1 MSSRAL
7 SGTSFSRRSGGI
19 ARLGAALAKRR
30 SRHPL
35 LFFIGRRLVALVLLC
50 LGVSMMA
57 FLLTHVIPGN
67 VAVANLG
74 DRASSDPVA
83 VRLYRQHFGLDKPL
97 PAQYVIYLGNLA
109 HGDLGESEQSRRPV
123 RTDLAEYIPA
133 TAELAITSMVLALL
147 LGVTLGVV
155 AALRRN
161 RLSDQIL
168 RVVSL
173 GGMSTPQFWLALVA
187 LYVFFYKLSWFPGSG
202 RLDAAVVPPP
212 HVTGLYTID
221 ALVAGQFDVFANA
234 VQHLILPACVLAA
247 FNIGLFTRFT
257 RSAVLEV
264 LENDYVRTARAKGLP
279 ELTVVFRH
287 VLRAASPPILTVVG
301 LAFGNVMTG
310 TVLVENIFSWPG
322 IGQYSYRSA
331 TALDLPAIVG
341 VMLFVAI
348 VYILVNMVVDILYG
362 VVDPRVRVR

>member
-1 MSSRAL
+1 
-7 SGTSFSRRSGGI
+7 
-19 ARLGAALAKRR
+19 
-30 SRHPL
+30 
-35 LFFIGRRLVALVLLC
+35 
-50 LGVSMMA
+50 MA
-57 FLLTHVIPGN
+57 FVLTHLVPGDP
-67 VAVANLG
+67 AVANLG

-83 VRLYRQHFGLDKPL
+83 VAIYRQHFGLDKSL
-97 PAQYVIYLGNLA
+97 PVQYEIYLGNLL
-109 HGDLGESEQSRRPV
+109 HGDLGESEQSRRAV

-133 TAELAITSMVLALL
+133 TAELAITSMVLASI
-147 LGVTLGVV
+147 LGITLGVV

-161 RLSDQIL
+161 RLTDQII

-187 LYVFFYKLSWFPGSG
+187 LYVFFYKLNWVPGSG
-202 RLDAAVVPPP
+202 RLDAAVLPPP
-212 HVTGLYTID
+212 HLTGMYSID
-221 ALVAGQFDVFANA
+221 ALAAGQTDVFVNSI
-234 VQHLILPACVLAA
+234 QHLILPACVLAA
-247 FNIGLFTRFT
+247 YNMGLFTRFT

-264 LENDYVRTARAKGLP
+264 LENDYIRTARAKGLP
-279 ELTVVFRH
+279 EPTVIFRH
-287 VLRAASPPILTVVG
+287 ILRAASPPILTVVG

-348 VYILVNMVVDILYG
+348 VYILVNMLVDILYG
-362 VVDPRVRVR
+362 VVDPRIRLA

>member
-1 MSSRAL
+1 
-7 SGTSFSRRSGGI
+7 
-19 ARLGAALAKRR
+19 
-30 SRHPL
+30 
-35 LFFIGRRLVALVLLC
+35 LVFLC
-50 LGVSMMA
+50 LAVSVMA
-57 FLLTHVIPGN
+57 FVLTHLVPGDP
-67 VAVANLG
+67 AVANLG
-74 DRASSDPVA
+74 DRASADPVA
-83 VRLYRQHFGLDKPL
+83 VRIYREHFGLDKPL
-97 PAQYVIYLGNLA
+97 PVQYFVYLGNLL
-109 HGDLGESEQSRRPV
+109 HGDLGESEQSQRPV
-123 RTDLAEYIPA
+123 STDLAEYIPA
-133 TAELAITSMVLALL
+133 TAELAITSIVLACL
-147 LGVTLGVV
+147 LGITLGVI
-155 AALRRN
+155 AALNRN
-161 RLSDQIL
+161 RLSDQII

-187 LYVFFYKLSWFPGSG
+187 LYIFFYKLSWVPGSG
-202 RLDAAVVPPP
+202 RLDAIVLPPP
-212 HVTGLYTID
+212 HLTGLFTID
-221 ALVAGQFDVFANA
+221 SLAAGQFDVFANSI
-234 VQHLILPACVLAA
+234 QHLILPACVLAA
-247 FNIGLFTRFT
+247 FNMGLFTRFT

-287 VLRAASPPILTVVG
+287 ILRAASPPILTVVG

-362 VVDPRVRVR
+362 IIDPRVQLA

>member
-1 MSSRAL
+1 MSHTA
-7 SGTSFSRRSGGI
+7 RSGI
-19 ARLGAALAKRR
+19 STSPRSAPTESLGAALARRR

-35 LFFIGRRLVALVLLC
+35 VFFIGQRLIALVFLC
-50 LGVSMMA
+50 LGVSVMA
-57 FLLTHVIPGN
+57 FLLTHVVPGD

-83 VRLYRQHFGLDKPL
+83 VRLYREHFGLDKPL
-97 PAQYVIYLGNLA
+97 PVQYLVYLGNLV
-109 HGDLGESEQSRRPV
+109 HGDMGESQQSRRAV

-133 TAELAITSMVLALL
+133 TAELAITSMVLACL
-147 LGVTLGVV
+147 LGITLGVI

-161 RLSDQIL
+161 RLTDQVL

-173 GGMSTPQFWLALVA
+173 GGMSTPQFWLALIA
-187 LYVFFYKLSWFPGSG
+187 LYVFFYKLSWVPGSG
-202 RLDAAVVPPP
+202 RLDAAVLPPT
-212 HVTGLYTID
+212 HLTGLFMID
-221 ALVAGQFDVFANA
+221 SLAAGQFDVFVNS

-247 FNIGLFTRFT
+247 FNMGLFTRFT

-279 ELTVVFRH
+279 ELTVIFRH

-362 VVDPRVRVR
+362 VIDPRVQLA

>member
-1 MSSRAL
+1 
-7 SGTSFSRRSGGI
+7 
-19 ARLGAALAKRR
+19 
-30 SRHPL
+30 
-35 LFFIGRRLVALVLLC
+35 LVILC
-50 LGVSMMA
+50 LGVTVMA
-57 FLLTHVIPGN
+57 FVLTHVVPN
-67 VAVANLG
+67 DPAVANLG

-97 PAQYVIYLGNLA
+97 PVQYLVYLGNLL
-109 HGDLGESEQSRRPV
+109 HGDLGESEQSRRAV
-123 RTDLAEYIPA
+123 STDLAEYIPA
-133 TAELAITSMVLALL
+133 TAELAITSMVLACL
-147 LGVTLGVV
+147 LGITLGVV

-161 RLSDQIL
+161 RLTDQVL

-187 LYVFFYKLSWFPGSG
+187 LYVFFYQLSWVPGSG
-202 RLDAAVVPPP
+202 RLDAAVLPPP
-212 HVTGLYTID
+212 HLTGLFTID
-221 ALVAGQFDVFANA
+221 SLAAGQFDVFVNS

-247 FNIGLFTRFT
+247 FNMGLFTRFT

-264 LENDYVRTARAKGLP
+264 LENDYVRTARAKGLS

-310 TVLVENIFSWPG
+310 TVLVENIFAWPG

-362 VVDPRVRVR
+362 VVDPRIRLA

>member
-1 MSSRAL
+1 V
-7 SGTSFSRRSGGI
+7 F
-19 ARLGAALAKRR
+19 
-30 SRHPL
+30 
-35 LFFIGRRLVALVLLC
+35 LC
-50 LGVSMMA
+50 LGVSVMA
-57 FLLTHVIPGN
+57 FVLTHLVPGDP
-67 VAVANLG
+67 AVANLG

-83 VRLYRQHFGLDKPL
+83 VRLYREHFGLDKPL
-97 PAQYVIYLGNLA
+97 PVQYVVYLGNLV
-109 HGDLGESEQSRRPV
+109 HGDLGESEQSRRAV
-123 RTDLAEYIPA
+123 SIDLAEYIPA
-133 TAELAITSMVLALL
+133 TAELAITSMVLACI
-147 LGVTLGVV
+147 LGITLGVI
-155 AALRRN
+155 AALKRN
-161 RLSDQIL
+161 QLIDQVI

-187 LYVFFYKLSWFPGSG
+187 LYVFFYKLSWVPGSG
-202 RLDAAVVPPP
+202 RLDAAVLPPP
-212 HVTGLYTID
+212 HLTGLFTID
-221 ALVAGQFDVFANA
+221 ALAAGQFDVFGNS

-247 FNIGLFTRFT
+247 FNMGLFTRFT

-287 VLRAASPPILTVVG
+287 ILRAASPPILTVVG

-362 VVDPRVRVR
+362 VVDPRIRVA

>member
-1 MSSRAL
+1 M
-7 SGTSFSRRSGGI
+7 
-19 ARLGAALAKRR
+19 
-30 SRHPL
+30 
-35 LFFIGRRLVALVLLC
+35 ALVLLC
-50 LGVSMMA
+50 LGVTLMA
-57 FLLTHVIPGN
+57 FVLTHMVPGD

-83 VRLYRQHFGLDKPL
+83 VRLYREHFGLDKPL
-97 PAQYVIYLGNLA
+97 PVQYAVYLGNLL
-109 HGDLGESEQSRRPV
+109 HGDMGESEQSRRPV
-123 RTDLAEYIPA
+123 RSDLAEYIPA

-147 LGVTLGVV
+147 LGITLGVV

-168 RVVSL
+168 RIVSL

-187 LYVFFYKLSWFPGSG
+187 LYVFFYKLSWAPGSG
-202 RLDAAVVPPP
+202 RLDAAVLPPP
-212 HVTGLYTID
+212 HLTGLFTVD
-221 ALVAGQFDVFANA
+221 ALAAGQFDTFANA
-234 VQHLILPACVLAA
+234 VQHLVLPACVLAA

-257 RSAVLEV
+257 RSAVLEM

-279 ELTVVFRH
+279 ELTVVVRH

-341 VMLFVAI
+341 VMLFVAV
-348 VYILVNMVVDILYG
+348 VYVLVNMVVDILYG
-362 VVDPRVRVR
+362 VIDPRVRLA